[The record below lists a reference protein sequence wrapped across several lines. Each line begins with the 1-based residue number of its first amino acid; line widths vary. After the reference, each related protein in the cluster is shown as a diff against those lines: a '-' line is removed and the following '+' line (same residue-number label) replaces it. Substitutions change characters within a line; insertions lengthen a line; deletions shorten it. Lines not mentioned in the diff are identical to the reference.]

1 MSVDNWL
8 SMALDAGPPDET
20 DVDDWVAN
28 MACNRL
34 SETMRTLLLA
44 QVSVKLHVKHQLF

>member
-1 MSVDNWL
+1 
-8 SMALDAGPPDET
+8 MALDATPPDEI
-20 DVDDWVAN
+20 DDWVAN

-44 QVSVKLHVKHQLF
+44 QVSVKMHVKHRNF